1 MGILPLLPSLLDAFE
16 LSRPSKATSYAAQ
29 VTGSPVG
36 KGPMGI
42 SAAVWTLF
50 ERPSNADWTFLIAA
64 VVDVAKESLSFSSPL
79 TESADSVI
87 KPRRLVWLLIQ
98 REKINKNPVSS
109 SEVSIKK
116 QAYSAGSNFWMLKSS
131 PILSMVT
138 SIFCII
144 GTMVSS
150 TVWLIFLL
158 LPIALTLSTVAW
170 RVD

>member
-98 REKINKNPVSS
+98 REKF
-109 SEVSIKK
+109 KK
-116 QAYSAGSNFWMLKSS
+116 
-131 PILSMVT
+131 ILSAPPR
-138 SIFCII
+138 S
-144 GTMVSS
+144 
-150 TVWLIFLL
+150 
-158 LPIALTLSTVAW
+158 P
-170 RVD
+170 